1 MSTQPSLF
9 AILQFKDFRHFIL
22 SRFLFVSGLRMT
34 AGIVGWWVNDLTHN
48 PFYTGL
54 IGLSEVIPAIGFALY
69 AGVVVDR
76 SDRKKILLSFQAI
89 YLLCIALLI
98 AVAYQAKS
106 FGSINSLLYT
116 IYAIIFVT
124 GIVRSFLG
132 PAMNAT
138 LPKLLEKE
146 HLTTGVTFS
155 SFVWLLASTIGPV
168 FAGFIIA
175 GISLQAAFIF
185 VGICVIV
192 AIYLMNK
199 IPPQPSLSTSQAK
212 TWQSVKEGLHF
223 VMKSKSLLGALCL
236 DMFAVFFGGVIAMIP
251 YYASDILHVGATGY
265 GWLNAA
271 EYVGSILS
279 LIFLLY
285 FPMTKMQGKKL
296 FFAVAGFG
304 IMTIIFA
311 VSKVYWISLVSLLLL
326 GICDGVSVVIR
337 STILTLLVPDDM
349 RGRVSS
355 VNSVFIN
362 SSNELGM
369 MESGVAA
376 KLFGN
381 VPSVIFGGVMTLLVV
396 SITWFKAPALKKM
409 EY

>member
-1 MSTQPSLF
+1 
-9 AILQFKDFRHFIL
+9 
-22 SRFLFVSGLRMT
+22 MT
-34 AGIVGWWVNDLTHN
+34 AGIVIWWINDLTHN

-54 IGLSEVIPAIGFALY
+54 VGFSEVIPAVGFALY

-116 IYAIIFVT
+116 IYAIIFIT

-185 VGICVIV
+185 VAICVVV
-192 AIYLMNK
+192 AIYFMRK
-199 IPPQPSLSTSQAK
+199 IPPQPSMSTNQAK

-223 VMKSKSLLGALCL
+223 VSKSKSLLGALCL

-271 EYVGSILS
+271 EYIGSIIS

-311 VSKVYWISLVSLLLL
+311 VSRTYWISLVSLLLL

-369 MESGVAA
+369 MESGAAA
-376 KLFGN
+376 KLLGN

-396 SITWFKAPALKKM
+396 SITWFKAPTLKKM

>member
-1 MSTQPSLF
+1 
-9 AILQFKDFRHFIL
+9 
-22 SRFLFVSGLRMT
+22 
-34 AGIVGWWVNDLTHN
+34 
-48 PFYTGL
+48 
-54 IGLSEVIPAIGFALY
+54 
-69 AGVVVDR
+69 
-76 SDRKKILLSFQAI
+76 
-89 YLLCIALLI
+89 
-98 AVAYQAKS
+98 
-106 FGSINSLLYT
+106 
-116 IYAIIFVT
+116 
-124 GIVRSFLG
+124 
-132 PAMNAT
+132 
-138 LPKLLEKE
+138 
-146 HLTTGVTFS
+146 
-155 SFVWLLASTIGPV
+155 V

-185 VGICVIV
+185 VGICVVV
-192 AIYLMNK
+192 AIYFMNK
-199 IPPQPSLSTSQAK
+199 IPPQPSLATNQAK

-223 VMKSKSLLGALCL
+223 VFKSKSLLGALCL

-271 EYVGSILS
+271 EYIGSILS

-285 FPMTKMQGKKL
+285 YPMTKMQGKKL

-311 VSKVYWISLVSLLLL
+311 VSKIYWISLVSLLLL

-376 KLFGN
+376 KLLGN